1 MHTVFVLPE
10 YQGKGIG
17 KKIVE
22 TLEKDESFLNANK
35 VKVFSS
41 ITAVDLTAV
50 DFYKKLGYHY
60 KKGVFETDKQGLV
73 KMEKQRQS

>member
-1 MHTVFVLPE
+1 MNR
-10 YQGKGIG
+10 

-41 ITAVDLTAV
+41 ITAVD
-50 DFYKKLGYHY
+50 FYKKLGYHY
-60 KKGVFETDKQGLV
+60 KKEFLKPTN
-73 KMEKQRQS
+73 RA